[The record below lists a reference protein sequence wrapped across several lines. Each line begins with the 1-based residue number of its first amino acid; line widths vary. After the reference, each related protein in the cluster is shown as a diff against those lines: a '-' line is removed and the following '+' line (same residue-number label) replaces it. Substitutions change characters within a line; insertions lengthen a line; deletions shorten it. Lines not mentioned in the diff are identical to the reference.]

1 MIDAFQSASAAKP
14 DTPPPIKEVAPG
26 SQLYKTLGLTDLIFF
41 GILNILGSGA
51 ANLVGNSVVA
61 AGKTLPLQIGGALTL
76 LLGSSYTYGTAIN
89 KYKTND
95 AENKLIAEEMGSA
108 GKIISAIVIVF
119 FNLISTA
126 VSLIFI
132 SRLLFPNMNSTFA
145 ILFAIQLAILLIA
158 IGTFGIEI
166 NKTIINSI
174 GTLCIGIIGLF
185 GIAGL
190 FKWFNGGHVQN
201 LTTAVGN
208 SFDPSRAFLYI
219 FFILAGVDILVKF
232 TEETVDEQHV
242 EKGFYYS
249 TIIAAL
255 LLGGLCFAYIIYVPL
270 RGVRHVD
277 NVFAQIT
284 KHIFSDNNSDTEASI
299 MTYIAAAF
307 ILTSSLVSFIGTSR
321 YIYSN
326 IKETSFEGWRSLNS
340 AGAPWKILLG
350 AGGALISLI
359 YINNIDKLVAAAD
372 LFLVGTLA
380 AVSWSA
386 ARAKLREGGR
396 PWIESLTT
404 LGLFGVG
411 GLSIKQL
418 FKRPSQH
425 PSFAVAE

>member
-1 MIDAFQSASAAKP
+1 
-14 DTPPPIKEVAPG
+14 
-26 SQLYKTLGLTDLIFF
+26 LTDLIFF

-61 AGKTLPLQIGGALTL
+61 AGSTLPLQIGGAVTL

-95 AENKLIAEEMGSA
+95 AENKLIGDEMGSG
-108 GKIISAIVIVF
+108 GKTISAIIIVF

-132 SRLLFPNMNSTFA
+132 SRLLFPNMNSAFA
-145 ILFAIQLAILLIA
+145 IMFAIQLAILLIA
-158 IGTFGIEI
+158 IGTFGIEV
-166 NKTIINSI
+166 NKTIINSV
-174 GTLCIGIIGLF
+174 GTLCIGIIGLM
-185 GIAGL
+185 GIAGI
-190 FKWFNGGHVQN
+190 FHWFSGGHMQN
-201 LTTAVGN
+201 LTTAVGS
-208 SFDPSRAFLYI
+208 SFDPARAFLYI
-219 FFILAGVDILVKF
+219 FFILAGVDVLVKF
-232 TEETVDEQHV
+232 TEETVDEQNV
-242 EKGFYYS
+242 EKGFYIS

-255 LLGGLCFAYIIYVPL
+255 LLGGLCFAYIMYVPL

-284 KHIFSDNNSDTEASI
+284 KHIFGDSKASGDTEASI

-340 AGAPWKILLG
+340 TGAPWKILLG
-350 AGGALISLI
+350 AGGALIGLI

-418 FKRPSQH
+418 FKRPSHH
-425 PSFAVAE
+425 PSFAIAE